1 MVRPWLLKRTA
12 NDMPLTGQPRTEKET
27 IMMPE
32 GKHSSL
38 RTDSATGS
46 LDARHAAF
54 PTADETERTS
64 PVVSP
69 LPVPKISDQEGTGSI
84 YGVSESEV
92 DRRRKSRKTLAVAG
106 IAIAIV
112 ALVGVAAFAMTRK
125 PAEEPAPVAKLNTT
139 AVYKSDFTNT
149 VSATGTVQALSS
161 KNVAP
166 EVSGTIESIKVSEG
180 QAVQAGDV
188 LFTLKNDDLDTAVD
202 QAQNQLDMAQNTL
215 DAAQAQADTATN
227 SYNTAAD
234 AYNKAIAAGKTA
246 SFDKATLENAVNQ
259 ANTALTNAGIA
270 LDNAQKTYDTAVA
283 TAKKRTVT
291 APQSGTVTALGA
303 TTGTYVMA
311 GSSLASSAAATSS
324 DAATT
329 GTAAAGQTPLAQV
342 SDVSQMV
349 AVVQL
354 SESDF
359 EKVAEDQ
366 YAKVTF
372 PALASLSVETSV
384 DHISSDATPST
395 TSGSSTFAV
404 SLPITSPDARLKL
417 GMSANATIV
426 YQTLAGVLTVPV
438 AALQTASDGSTF
450 VQVETDA
457 STAATENR
465 TVSVK
470 ARNAQVAVIEGNVKA
485 GDAAVLPDAAT
496 SPASTSAA
504 ASA

>member
-1 MVRPWLLKRTA
+1 
-12 NDMPLTGQPRTEKET
+12 MPLTGQPRTEKET

-46 LDARHAAF
+46 LDARHATF
-54 PTADETERTS
+54 PTTDETERTS

-180 QAVQAGDV
+180 QTVQAGDV

-303 TTGTYVMA
+303 ATGTYVMA

-384 DHISSDATPST
+384 GHISSDATP
-395 TSGSSTFAV
+395 V
-404 SLPITSPDARLKL
+404 DDVRQLDLRREPPHHQPRRARLKL
-417 GMSANATIV
+417 G
-426 YQTLAGVLTVPV
+426 
-438 AALQTASDGSTF
+438 
-450 VQVETDA
+450 
-457 STAATENR
+457 
-465 TVSVK
+465 
-470 ARNAQVAVIEGNVKA
+470 
-485 GDAAVLPDAAT
+485 
-496 SPASTSAA
+496 
-504 ASA
+504 